1 MLWMKRVVPCQYVFC
16 SRCPPLVAVYRCLLV
31 RMPSVST
38 IAKTTNRS
46 HPAFCAWLTSVPI
59 APRRDI
65 QILKGCMRETETDRV
80 WACSKMPMNRLHH
93 LRSKY
98 VHFAVLRL

>member
-1 MLWMKRVVPCQYVFC
+1 MAYL
-16 SRCPPLVAVYRCLLV
+16 SNTA
-31 RMPSVST
+31 
-38 IAKTTNRS
+38 TT
-46 HPAFCAWLTSVPI
+46 H
-59 APRRDI
+59 RDI

-98 VHFAVLRL
+98 VHSTCYVQLVLAVYARVL

>member
-1 MLWMKRVVPCQYVFC
+1 MAHL
-16 SRCPPLVAVYRCLLV
+16 SNTA
-31 RMPSVST
+31 
-38 IAKTTNRS
+38 TTY
-46 HPAFCAWLTSVPI
+46 
-59 APRRDI
+59 RDI

-98 VHFAVLRL
+98 VPRACRHV